1 MPNLDPWLNQ
11 NEATNRFE
19 NQLLSIRNE
28 RQKMI
33 RPNCHPT
40 YNERHE
46 KIIEMIDWTLEK
58 YKADME
64 NTQQVDEQVI
74 IQNIIEELDK
84 KRDIAINKKRQA
96 LLKDE
101 VWKYG
106 EEEDSSDY
114 VLFRIREMTDK
125 LI

>member
-1 MPNLDPWLNQ
+1 MPNLDPLINQ
-11 NEATNRFE
+11 NEATNTFE
-19 NQLLSIRNE
+19 NHLLSIKIE

-46 KIIEMIDWTLEK
+46 KIIELIDWALEK

-64 NTQQVDEQVI
+64 KTQQNDEQVI
-74 IQNIIEELDK
+74 IENIIEELDK

-101 VWKYG
+101 VWKYS
-106 EEEDSSDY
+106 EEEDTIDY
-114 VLFRIREMTDK
+114 VLFRIRE
-125 LI
+125 LIGN